1 MTETLKSPPPR
12 SSPFTGDSGP
22 NVFSRNWSG
31 WFRNIFNALG
41 GGVTSATIPLAKLTG
56 GGSNGSLT
64 IVNGIITSVTPP
76 T

>member
-1 MTETLKSPPPR
+1 MTEILKPPPPR

-22 NVFSRNWSG
+22 DIFSRNWSG

-41 GGVTSATIPLAKLTG
+41 GGVASSTVPLAKLTTG
-56 GGSNGSLT
+56 GTNGSLT
-64 IVNGIITSVTPP
+64 ITNGVITGVTLP